1 MKIGENFK
9 SEQINNQLS
18 VSEQQ
23 SSSKMKIKNTSH
35 QTISL
40 GQYRL
45 RIHSGKP
52 IASTLTKQI
61 LSVMV
66 GKARVLLR

>member
-1 MKIGENFK
+1 MKIGENSK

-35 QTISL
+35 QTNFPR
-40 GQYRL
+40 QYRL
-45 RIHSGKP
+45 RIHSG
-52 IASTLTKQI
+52 SQ
-61 LSVMV
+61 
-66 GKARVLLR
+66 

>member
-1 MKIGENFK
+1 MKIGENSK

-40 GQYRL
+40 GNTAF
-45 RIHSGKP
+45 
-52 IASTLTKQI
+52 ASIRDEKQ
-61 LSVMV
+61 VT
-66 GKARVLLR
+66 

>member
-1 MKIGENFK
+1 MKIGENSE

-40 GQYRL
+40 GNTAFAPF
-45 RIHSGKP
+45 GKP

-61 LSVMV
+61 SSANG
-66 GKARVLLR
+66 GKARMLLR

>member
-1 MKIGENFK
+1 MKIGENSK

-23 SSSKMKIKNTSH
+23 SSSKMKIKNTSRQFPSAIPPSH
-35 QTISL
+35 PF
-40 GQYRL
+40 
-45 RIHSGKP
+45 GKP

-61 LSVMV
+61 LSANG
-66 GKARVLLR
+66 GKARMLLR

>member
-1 MKIGENFK
+1 MKIGENSK

-35 QTISL
+35 
-40 GQYRL
+40 
-45 RIHSGKP
+45 IHSG
-52 IASTLTKQI
+52 SQ
-61 LSVMV
+61 
-66 GKARVLLR
+66 